1 MSRTEPHPLL
11 RDTTARHE
19 RSAAPS
25 DSSLHR
31 IARLAAHGLD
41 LPAALVFLVEGR
53 SLRLAAA
60 YGTSLARLPRGS
72 AILDAACR
80 EAGGLVLPDACADPC
95 FADDPLVTGPPHV
108 RFFAAACLTLPD
120 SQPIGAVCVFS
131 PLPSPAFA
139 KRARLFLAD
148 LAETASGE
156 LEHRRTTFRQTRIA
170 ADLAYWNRLSEE
182 IAAAAGFD
190 EAVDRALARCAE
202 RTGASLCFLAGYH
215 PTYRL
220 IEYVTAHVSP
230 ESGLRGFDMTRWPG
244 GHAVDDV
251 SFGAGL
257 AEDRIVDSGP
267 LRDLADLQ
275 DYVHLTALFRAGV
288 RRQLAYPFDLADRR
302 FGLVLDFETPAIP
315 ENTGRLVQDFLAR
328 LAPLLMGRLREDA
341 LERANRTLRTIHA
354 TTEAFAGLA
363 TAEALH
369 AALCRLAVETGG
381 YDTCWIGLAGN
392 EPGRPIRI
400 AACAGKGVA
409 YVEQLRLSWGDTPE
423 GQGPAG
429 TAIRE
434 GRISRWRDIA
444 VDPRFEPWRAQ
455 AHEAGFRACMALPI
469 GLPATPAPAVF
480 TLYSSNPMAFGEEEQ
495 ALLVE
500 LTANLTKALRDVA
513 TRQERDAALTARSM
527 SERRIEWLLAASG
540 TVLYTLSLQETA
552 ALPLEISRNIIDLLG
567 YAPEEV
573 SGPDWWPRHVHP
585 DDLPRAG
592 QGVALAIAAGH
603 HVHRYRI
610 RHRDGGFRWIR
621 DELTLQRDADGT
633 PSAIAG
639 VWIDITEHHEAEEQ
653 IYRLAHLDPLTELP
667 NRRLLNERLGAALD
681 AARRDGSHG
690 ALLFIDLDRFKTI
703 NDMLGHS
710 AGDAALGE
718 TARRLRVAVGA
729 ADTIAR
735 IGGDEFVVVLAPS
748 EASAEAASAHATA
761 LGHALIE
768 TVTSRPISIGG
779 RHYYLGASIGF
790 TLFPKPADTI
800 DTLIREADTAMYRAK
815 SGDGDVVMFRPQMY
829 QSILDRHAV
838 EDDIRSALK
847 DERFEIWLQEQVDA
861 AGAPAGVEALLR
873 LRGRDGRLT
882 PPDRFVG
889 VAESSGLIV
898 PLGRWLL
905 GETCRLMARIGADR
919 ADWRMSVNVSPRQFR
934 DPAFVADVLAAL
946 DQAGVAPA
954 RLTLE
959 ITENLLIRD
968 PEEVARIMDTLAA
981 RGVRFSVDDFGTGY
995 SSLLYLRR
1003 LPIHELKIDRGFI
1016 SQVPDD
1022 ASAVAI
1028 VEAILAMARQLDL
1041 DIVAEG
1047 VETAAHVDFLRA
1059 RGPMRMQGYFF
1070 AAPRPAAAWL
1080 AAAAAAPPAA
1090 PI

>member
-1 MSRTEPHPLL
+1 MSRTEFDPAP
-11 RDTTARHE
+11 REMAARHE
-19 RSAAPS
+19 RGPPPASP
-25 DSSLHR
+25 LHR

-53 SLRLAAA
+53 ALRLAAT

-72 AILDAACR
+72 AILDAAYR
-80 EAGGLVLPDACADPC
+80 DDGGLVLPDAGADPR
-95 FADDPLVTGPPHV
+95 FAADPLVAGPPHI
-108 RFFAAACLTLPD
+108 RFFAARRLTLPD
-120 SQPIGAVCVFS
+120 SEPVGAVCVFS
-131 PLPSPAFA
+131 PLPHLSFA
-139 KRARLFLAD
+139 RRGRLFLAD
-148 LAETASGE
+148 LAEAASGE
-156 LEHRRTTFRQTRIA
+156 LEHRRTTLRQTRIA

-182 IAAAAGFD
+182 IAGAAGFD
-190 EAVDRALARCAE
+190 EAVDRALAHCAE

-230 ESGLRGFDMTRWPG
+230 DSALRGFDMTRWPG

-267 LRDLADLQ
+267 LADI
-275 DYVHLTALFRAGV
+275 DDIPHHVHLRALFRAGI

-302 FGLVLDFETPAIP
+302 FGLVLDFETPLIP
-315 ENTGRLVQDFLAR
+315 EETGRLVQDFLAR
-328 LAPLLMGRLREDA
+328 LSPLLMGRLREDA

-381 YDTCWIGLAGN
+381 YDTCWIGLAGD
-392 EPGRPIRI
+392 EPGRPIHI
-400 AACAGKGVA
+400 AASAGNGVA
-409 YVEQLRLSWGDTPE
+409 YVERLRLSWSDTPM
-423 GQGPAG
+423 GRGPAG

-444 VDPRFEPWRAQ
+444 VDPRFEPWSAW

-513 TRQERDAALTARSM
+513 TRQERDAALNASSM

-540 TVLYTLSLQETA
+540 TVLYTLSLRGDGA
-552 ALPLEISRNIIDLLG
+552 IPLEISRNIADLLG

-573 SGPDWWPRHVHP
+573 RGPDWWRDHVHP

-603 HVHRYRI
+603 HIHRYRV
-610 RHRDGGFRWIR
+610 RHRNGGFRWIR
-621 DELTLQRDADGT
+621 DELTLQRDDAGN
-633 PSAIAG
+633 PAAIAG
-639 VWIDITEHHEAEEQ
+639 VWIDITEHHAAEEQ

-681 AARRDGSHG
+681 EARREGGHG

-718 TARRLRVAVGA
+718 TARRLRVVTGA
-729 ADTIAR
+729 GDTIAR

-748 EASAEAASAHATA
+748 DASAEAASARATTA
-761 LGHALIE
+761 GRALIE
-768 TVTSRPISIGG
+768 AVTSEPISIGE
-779 RHYYLGASIGF
+779 RHYHLGASVGF

-815 SGDGDVVMFRPQMY
+815 SGEGDVVMFRPAMH
-829 QSILDRHAV
+829 QSILDRHAI
-838 EDDIRSALK
+838 EDDIRNGLK
-847 DERFEIWLQEQVDA
+847 EDRFAIWLQDQVDA
-861 AGAPAGVEALLR
+861 AGAPSSAEALLR
-873 LRGRDGRLT
+873 LRGRDGRLA

-889 VAESSGLIV
+889 VAETSGLIV

-905 GETCRLMARIGADR
+905 GETARLMARIGADR
-919 ADWRMSVNVSPRQFR
+919 PDWRLSVNVSPRQFR
-934 DPAFVADVLAAL
+934 DPAFVTDVLAAL
-946 DQAGVAPA
+946 DREGVAPA

-968 PEEVARIMDTLAA
+968 TEEVARIMDALAA

-1003 LPIHELKIDRGFI
+1003 LPIHELKIDRFFI

-1028 VEAILAMARQLDL
+1028 VEAIIAMARQLDL

-1059 RGPMRMQGYFF
+1059 RGPMRMQGFFF
-1070 AAPRPAAAWL
+1070 APPRPVADWLATPAPAPRA
-1080 AAAAAAPPAA
+1080 
-1090 PI
+1090 